1 VSDVTDRMDG
11 WKVTVEMLL
20 SYLDVFQRPAAD
32 KTGSWRVVAEQAVA
46 DGQQILHWCHNVYQL
61 AAELTNFVKVRS
73 ETVRS
78 NDNCR
83 SEPFAYYCHINI
95 TMLYRPMAA
104 KKICPINCHF
114 SLFRWSGNATTI
126 ANSRQSMNSY
136 ILLVVTTALF
146 CLVLQMLT
154 M

>member
-1 VSDVTDRMDG
+1 MDG

-46 DGQQILHWCHNVYQL
+46 DGQQILHWCHTVYQS

-83 SEPFAYYCHINI
+83 SEPFAYYYHINI
-95 TMLYRPMAA
+95 TCCIAQWRQKRYAPSIATSVFSGGQAMPRP
-104 KKICPINCHF
+104 
-114 SLFRWSGNATTI
+114 
-126 ANSRQSMNSY
+126 
-136 ILLVVTTALF
+136 
-146 CLVLQMLT
+146 
-154 M
+154 